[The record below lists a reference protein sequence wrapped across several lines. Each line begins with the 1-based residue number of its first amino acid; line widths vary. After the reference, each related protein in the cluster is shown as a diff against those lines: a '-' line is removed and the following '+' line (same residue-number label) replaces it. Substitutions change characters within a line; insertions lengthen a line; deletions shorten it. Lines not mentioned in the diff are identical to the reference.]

1 MANLPISAANN
12 LPWYKR
18 AEMERDR
25 REYYKKYAKKP
36 VDAIHDLAVP
46 AIYHIGE
53 IIHSDDKPP
62 QVRLQAAQIVINKCI
77 SDKID
82 IIQQNQVV
90 DINRLIDQA
99 MAISSIAKGGISNT
113 YDNDVIEVSP
123 LQEGNDK

>member
-1 MANLPISAANN
+1 MGGQALNNNTVPWFIQKNIDKNKKAFMQHYQGRDQEAIKDLLLP
-12 LPWYKR
+12 
-18 AEMERDR
+18 
-25 REYYKKYAKKP
+25 
-36 VDAIHDLAVP
+36 AV
-46 AIYHIGE
+46 YHVGE
-53 IIHSDDKPP
+53 IIQSEDKPP

-90 DINRLIDQA
+90 DVNRLIDQA